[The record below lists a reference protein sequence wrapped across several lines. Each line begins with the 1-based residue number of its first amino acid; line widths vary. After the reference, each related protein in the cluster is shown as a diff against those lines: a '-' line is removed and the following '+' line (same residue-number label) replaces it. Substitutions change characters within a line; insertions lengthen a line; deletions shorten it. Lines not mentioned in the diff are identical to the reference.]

1 MSWGDDMS
9 IFNANTSGKPGADTS
24 KDTVMPDVLLEGYTA
39 HDANGKQIT
48 GIHVCRTPKMQEKT
62 VKENGVFTPD
72 DGYAGFSK
80 FTVAVGGGSA
90 TNNYKVRVTS
100 AIINPPTVQARSNI
114 GKNAIVRSYAVT
126 ATVEALE

>member
-9 IFNANTSGKPGADTS
+9 IFNNTSPKPGGADTS

-39 HDANGKQIT
+39 HDASGKPIT
-48 GIHVCRTPKMQEKT
+48 GIHVCRMPKLQEKT

-72 DGYAGFSK
+72 EGYTGFSK
-80 FTVAVGGGSA
+80 ITVAVASSA
-90 TNNYKVRVTS
+90 NDKYLVRTT
-100 AIINPPTVQARSNI
+100 AANINPPTMQARSNI